1 MFISV
6 VAKMLFFAGFAVG
19 TFGAGLISDRYGRK
33 SAIVLMAQL
42 LFGCGIL
49 TATMSNVVG
58 FTIMWFFTG
67 NTCCWKLH
75 PNTYDII
82 FVHVPDLLIFILHH
96 SLLGIAAMGTYT
108 VCFVWAMESVSGR
121 YKTFISTFMNF
132 GWPIGR

>member
-1 MFISV
+1 
-6 VAKMLFFAGFAVG
+6 MLFFAGFAVG

-49 TATMSNVVG
+49 TATMSNIIG

-67 NTCCWKLH
+67 NAYHQELCKILMM
-75 PNTYDII
+75 I
-82 FVHVPDLLIFILHH
+82 FSYHLFYVPYLLIFILLH

>member
-1 MFISV
+1 MFILV

-67 NTCCWKLH
+67 NACC
-75 PNTYDII
+75 
-82 FVHVPDLLIFILHH
+82 
-96 SLLGIAAMGTYT
+96 
-108 VCFVWAMESVSGR
+108 
-121 YKTFISTFMNF
+121 
-132 GWPIGR
+132 